1 MQEIFNEVL
10 SREDEASAL
19 IKGGEQKAREI
30 GAAAEKFYNDTL
42 KAAREE
48 SRKKLAAGTE
58 EIRRSQE
65 DRVAQALADYEKKWE
80 SQRDQGR
87 ARLEGLAEN
96 LARRIGEL

>member
-1 MQEIFNEVL
+1 MREIVNEVL
-10 SREDEASAL
+10 GREDEAAAL
-19 IKGGEQKAREI
+19 IGESERKAREI

-48 SRKKLAAGTE
+48 SRKKLSEGTE

-80 SQRDQGR
+80 TQRDQGR
-87 ARLEGLAEN
+87 ERLEGLAEK